1 MTSIVFALDKLTQER
16 DSAIATLDRLK
27 QLSSAEKE
35 KLNDIV
41 EKEYIMKF
49 RAVLKQVAHYEKG
62 ILRAEAAG
70 EQCPQAPD
78 RCRLRPHR
86 FLPGLQVKCSQETGV
101 LHMKCMV
108 G

>member
-70 EQCPQAPD
+70 EQCPQAPAFRIPSEAD
-78 RCRLRPHR
+78 PAAG
-86 FLPGLQVKCSQETGV
+86 FV
-101 LHMKCMV
+101 LTDSYPACK
-108 G
+108 